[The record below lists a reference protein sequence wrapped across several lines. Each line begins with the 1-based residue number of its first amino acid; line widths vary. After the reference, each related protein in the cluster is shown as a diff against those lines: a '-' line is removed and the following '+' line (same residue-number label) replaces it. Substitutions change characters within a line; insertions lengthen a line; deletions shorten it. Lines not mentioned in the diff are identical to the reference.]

1 MAGVAV
7 VGSGNYEL
15 FIDTGFIQDGFTLDD
30 ATAGVLDN
38 TQYVLDGT
46 TNFAAVLDGCINVRV
61 KRGREDVGDQF
72 GAGTMSFT
80 LSDTSGI
87 FNPFDEN
94 SPYFDP
100 STAQPGLAPMRKVEL
115 VRYDSTNTAEYLF
128 KGYIVNYDYNFALG
142 GIDTCTVFCAD
153 DFYLLSQTFLNEYNV
168 DEELSNVRLEN
179 VLDLPEVNF
188 PAAARDISTGVATLG
203 GASAF
208 TVAQG
213 TNALSYCSQINDAEQ
228 GRLFMS
234 RDGVLT
240 FQPRIGNTL
249 SASVADF
256 HDDGTNIKYNALGI
270 TFEADQVINRAVVQI
285 LGSSSPQTAEDL
297 ASQAKYFIQTT
308 SITNSLL
315 HNDTAAADLA
325 DYLLEGEPEARYT
338 SVGTSFNMLT
348 TAQKDTLATVDIGQT
363 ITIEKTFTSG
373 GVGTTELAQELSVE
387 GIEHVLDLSSGHKVL
402 YFTAPTTIVYELILD
417 DAIYGILDALNA
429 LG

>member
-15 FIDTGFIQDGFTLDD
+15 FIETGFLIDAFTLDD
-30 ATAGVLDN
+30 PLRGLLNDVD
-38 TQYVLDGT
+38 YVLDGT
-46 TNFAAVLDGCINVRV
+46 TEFAAVLNGCVNVRV
-61 KRGREDVGDQF
+61 KRGREDSGDQF

-94 SPYFDP
+94 SPYFD
-100 STAQPGLAPMRKVEL
+100 TALAQPGLAPMRRVEL
-115 VRYDSTNTAEYLF
+115 VRYDNSNVAEYLF
-128 KGYIVNYDYNFALG
+128 KGYVVNYNYNFALG
-142 GIDTCTVFCAD
+142 GIDTVTVFCAD

-168 DEELSNVRLEN
+168 SEELSNVRLTN
-179 VLDLPEVNF
+179 VLNLPEVNF

-203 GASAF
+203 GAAAF
-208 TVAQG
+208 TVEQG

-249 SASVADF
+249 SGSVANF
-256 HDDGTNIKYNALGI
+256 HDDGTNIKFNSLGI
-270 TFEADQVINRAVVQI
+270 TFEADQVINKAVVQI
-285 LGSSSPQTAEDL
+285 LGSNSPQTANDT
-297 ASQAKYFIQTT
+297 ASQTKYFIQTT

-315 HNDTAAADLA
+315 HNDAAAATLA
-325 DYLLEGEPEARYT
+325 AYLLDGEPQARYT
-338 SVGTSFNMLT
+338 SVGTAYNMLT
-348 TAQKDTLATVDIGQT
+348 TAQRDTLSTVDIGDT
-363 ITIEKTFTSG
+363 ISIEKTFTSG
-373 GVGTTELAQELSVE
+373 AGTTELAQELSVE
-387 GIEHVLDLSSGHKVL
+387 GIEIALDLGTGHSVTF
-402 YFTAPTTIVYELILD
+402 FTAPTTVVYELILSD
-417 DAIYGILDALNA
+417 LIYGILDALNV

>member
-15 FIDTGFIQDGFTLDD
+15 FIDTGFIQDGFILDN

-46 TNFAAVLDGCINVRV
+46 TNFAAVLDGCVNVRV
-61 KRGREDVGDQF
+61 KRGREDIGDQF

-80 LSDTSGI
+80 LTDTSGI

-94 SPYFDP
+94 SPFFD
-100 STAQPGLAPMRKVEL
+100 TALAQPGLAPMRKVEL
-115 VRYDSTNTAEYLF
+115 VRYDSTNAAEFLF
-128 KGYIVNYDYNFALG
+128 RGYVINYNYNFGLG
-142 GIDTCTVFCAD
+142 ILDTVTVFCAD

-168 DEELSNVRLEN
+168 SEELSSDRLEA

-188 PAAARDISTGVATLG
+188 PALARDILTGTQTLG
-203 GASAF
+203 GAAAF
-208 TVAQG
+208 TVPQG

-249 SASVADF
+249 SGAVADF
-256 HDDGTNIKYNALGI
+256 HDDGTNTPYNALGI
-270 TFEADQVINRAVVQI
+270 TFEADQVINKAVVQI
-285 LGSSSPQTAEDL
+285 LGSNNPQTANDTP
-297 ASQAKYFIQTT
+297 SQAKYFIQTT

-315 HNDTAAADLA
+315 HNDTAAATLA
-325 DYLLEGEPEARYT
+325 SYLLDGEPQARYT
-338 SVGTSFNMLT
+338 SVGTAYNMLT
-348 TAQKDTLATVDIGQT
+348 TAQRDTLATVDIGDT
-363 ITIEKTFTSG
+363 ITIEKTFASG
-373 GVGTTELAQELSVE
+373 TGTTELAQELSIE
-387 GIEHVLDLSSGHKVL
+387 GIEISLDIGTGHSVTF
-402 YFTAPTTIVYELILD
+402 FTAPTVVVFELILD
-417 DAIYGILDALNA
+417 DPIYGILDADNV